1 MSSSEAQPSDNEQS
15 EAQQSDAQQSD
26 AQSSANEPS
35 KMSMMANNLSS
46 AARFAAGFAATSLV
60 NARANPFKTA
70 LYIILAL
77 IIACTIWYIVYKVTQ
92 KQTEIE
98 STHIMVN
105 HKINSLNN
113 SKVSVATADID
124 RSTLPLRNFYIKTAL
139 NCCCLGEWKNNYVDM
154 APLLRAIKQ
163 GYRCLDFEIYSEDNA
178 PIVASST
185 KNSYYNKE
193 TYNSLLFSDVIS
205 AINTNAFSTSL
216 SVTPNGTDPLLIH
229 LRIKSNNSNTNFI
242 NGIVDAINQF
252 GDKLLGPDYNY
263 LYDGNNLGQQPMS
276 AFMGK
281 VIIMAD
287 VSNPMCTNIKSL
299 HQIIN
304 IGTNSP
310 FLHKLQYDTGVK
322 NVPDMNTLIDHN
334 KKNMSI
340 VFPDAPFKENINFNI
355 AKAFGCQFIGM
366 MPQLNDVNLEIYNQA
381 FDKNGSAFILK
392 PSELCYQPV
401 VIEVPPPQNPA
412 LSLAGRNYSTDYA
425 SWSV

>member
-1 MSSSEAQPSDNEQS
+1 MSSPEETGTGDQAAQPEQ
-15 EAQQSDAQQSD
+15 
-26 AQSSANEPS
+26 S
-35 KMSMMANNLSS
+35 KMSMMANKLST
-46 AARFAAGFAATSLV
+46 AATGFAATATGFAAASLV

-70 LYIILAL
+70 LYVILAV
-77 IIACTIWYIVYKVTQ
+77 IIVCTIWYIVYKVTQ

-139 NCCCLGEWKNNYVDM
+139 NCCCLGEWKNNYVDL

-178 PIVASST
+178 PVVASST

-401 VIEVPPPQNPA
+401 VIEVPPPQNPE

>member
-1 MSSSEAQPSDNEQS
+1 MSLEEAPMLSPQP
-15 EAQQSDAQQSD
+15 
-26 AQSSANEPS
+26 SANEPS
-35 KMSMMANNLSS
+35 KMSMIAKKLSDVSSS
-46 AARFAAGFAATSLV
+46 AAEFATLSLEK
-60 NARANPFKTA
+60 ARANPLKTA
-70 LYIILAL
+70 LYIILAF
-77 IIACTIWYIVYKVTQ
+77 IIAGTIWYIVYKVNQ
-92 KQTEIE
+92 KQNEIE
-98 STHIMVN
+98 STLTTVN
-105 HKINSLNN
+105 HQINSFNN
-113 SKVSVATADID
+113 SKVSVANANID
-124 RSTLPLRNFYIKTAL
+124 RNTQPLRNFYIKTAL

-154 APLLRAIKQ
+154 APLIHAIKQ
-163 GYRCLDFEIYSEDNA
+163 GYRCLDFEIYSEDNK
-178 PIVASST
+178 PVVASST
-185 KNSYYNKE
+185 KDIFYNKE

-216 SVTPNGTDPLLIH
+216 SVTPNGTDPLFIN
-229 LRIKSNNSNTNFI
+229 LRIKSNNSNVNFT

-322 NVPDMNTLIDHN
+322 NAPNMNTLIDHN

-340 VFPDAPFKENINFNI
+340 VFPDAPFKKNINFNI

-366 MPQLNDVNLEIYNQA
+366 MPQINDVNLEIYNQA
-381 FDKNGSAFILK
+381 FNKNGSAFILK
-392 PSELCYQPV
+392 PPELCYQPV

>member
-1 MSSSEAQPSDNEQS
+1 MSSEDADAAQSSANV
-15 EAQQSDAQQSD
+15 QSDAQQSD
-26 AQSSANEPS
+26 AQPS

-46 AARFAAGFAATSLV
+46 VAGFAAGFAATSLV

-276 AFMGK
+276 AFTGK

>member
-1 MSSSEAQPSDNEQS
+1 
-15 EAQQSDAQQSD
+15 
-26 AQSSANEPS
+26 
-35 KMSMMANNLSS
+35 
-46 AARFAAGFAATSLV
+46 
-60 NARANPFKTA
+60 
-70 LYIILAL
+70 L
-77 IIACTIWYIVYKVTQ
+77 I
-92 KQTEIE
+92 
-98 STHIMVN
+98 N
-105 HKINSLNN
+105 
-113 SKVSVATADID
+113 
-124 RSTLPLRNFYIKTAL
+124 
-139 NCCCLGEWKNNYVDM
+139 
-154 APLLRAIKQ
+154 
-163 GYRCLDFEIYSEDNA
+163 
-178 PIVASST
+178 
-185 KNSYYNKE
+185 
-193 TYNSLLFSDVIS
+193 
-205 AINTNAFSTSL
+205 
-216 SVTPNGTDPLLIH
+216 
-229 LRIKSNNSNTNFI
+229 LRIKSNNSNANFT

-322 NVPDMNTLIDHN
+322 NAPDMNTLIDHN

-355 AKAFGCQFIGM
+355 AKSFGCQFIGM
-366 MPQLNDVNLEIYNQA
+366 MPQINDVNLEIYNKA
-381 FDKNGSAFILK
+381 FDTNGSAFILK
-392 PSELCYQPV
+392 PPELCYQPV
-401 VIEVPPPQNPA
+401 VVEVPPPQNPA

>member
-1 MSSSEAQPSDNEQS
+1 MSSADQPP
-15 EAQQSDAQQSD
+15 
-26 AQSSANEPS
+26 SANEPS
-35 KMSMMANNLSS
+35 KMSMIADKLSS
-46 AARFAAGFAATSLV
+46 VSASAAEFATLSLQ
-60 NARANPFKTA
+60 NARDNPLKTA
-70 LYIILAL
+70 LYIILAF
-77 IIACTIWYIVYKVTQ
+77 IIAGTIWYIVYKVNQ
-92 KQTEIE
+92 KQNEIE
-98 STHIMVN
+98 STLTTVN
-105 HKINSLNN
+105 HQINSFNN

-124 RSTLPLRNFYIKTAL
+124 RTSLPLRNFYIKTAL
-139 NCCCLGEWKNNYVDM
+139 SCCCLGEWKNNYVDM
-154 APLLRAIKQ
+154 APLIHAIKQ
-163 GYRCLDFEIYSEDNA
+163 GYRCLDFEIYSEDNK
-178 PIVASST
+178 PVVASST
-185 KNSYYNKE
+185 KDIFYNKE

-205 AINTNAFSTSL
+205 VINTNAFSTSL
-216 SVTPNGTDPLLIH
+216 SVTPNGTDPLFIN
-229 LRIKSNNSNTNFI
+229 LRIKSNNSNVNFT

-322 NVPDMNTLIDHN
+322 NAPNMNTLIDHN

-340 VFPDAPFKENINFNI
+340 VFPDAPFKKNINFNI

-366 MPQLNDVNLEIYNQA
+366 MPQINDVNLEIYNQA
-381 FDKNGSAFILK
+381 FNKNGSAFILK
-392 PSELCYQPV
+392 PPELCYQPV

>member
-1 MSSSEAQPSDNEQS
+1 MSSNEPNSEQQQQQQQPS
-15 EAQQSDAQQSD
+15 A
-26 AQSSANEPS
+26 SSVAAPS
-35 KMSMMANNLSS
+35 KMSIAAAS
-46 AARFAAGFAATSLV
+46 AAAFAAESLEKL
-60 NARANPFKTA
+60 RANPLKTA
-70 LYIILAL
+70 LYTALAF
-77 IIACTIWYIVYKVTQ
+77 IIAGTIWYIVYKVNQ
-92 KQTEIE
+92 KRNEIE
-98 STHIMVN
+98 STPITVD

-113 SKVSVATADID
+113 SKVSVSNANVDLNIQ
-124 RSTLPLRNFYIKTAL
+124 PLRNFYIKTAL
-139 NCCCLGEWKNNYVDM
+139 NCCCLGEWKNNYVDT
-154 APLLRAIKQ
+154 APLIRAIKQ
-163 GYRCLDFEIYSEDNA
+163 GYRCLDFEIYSEDNK
-178 PIVASST
+178 PVVASST
-185 KNSYYNKE
+185 KDTFYNKE

-205 AINTNAFSTSL
+205 IINTNAFSTSL
-216 SVTPNGTDPLLIH
+216 SVTPNGTDPLLIN
-229 LRIKSNNSNTNFI
+229 LRIKSNNSNVNFTT
-242 NGIVDAINQF
+242 GIVDAINQF

-276 AFMGK
+276 TFMGK

-322 NVPDMNTLIDHN
+322 NAPDMNTLIDHN

-366 MPQLNDVNLEIYNQA
+366 MPQLNDANLQIYKQA
-381 FDKNGSAFILK
+381 FATAGSAFILK
-392 PSELCYQPV
+392 KPELCYQPV

>member
-1 MSSSEAQPSDNEQS
+1 MSLEEPLLSPQP
-15 EAQQSDAQQSD
+15 
-26 AQSSANEPS
+26 SANEPS
-35 KMSMMANNLSS
+35 KMSMIADQLSS
-46 AARFAAGFAATSLV
+46 VSASAAEFATLSLAK
-60 NARANPFKTA
+60 ARANPLKTA
-70 LYIILAL
+70 LYIILAF
-77 IIACTIWYIVYKVTQ
+77 IIAGTIWYIVYKVNQ
-92 KQTEIE
+92 KQNEIE
-98 STHIMVN
+98 STLTTVN
-105 HKINSLNN
+105 HQINSFNN
-113 SKVSVATADID
+113 SKVSVANANID
-124 RSTLPLRNFYIKTAL
+124 RNTQPLRNFYIKTAL

-154 APLLRAIKQ
+154 APLIHAIKQ
-163 GYRCLDFEIYSEDNA
+163 GYRCLDFEIYSEDNK
-178 PIVASST
+178 PVVASST
-185 KNSYYNKE
+185 KDIFYNKE

-216 SVTPNGTDPLLIH
+216 SVTPNGTDPLFIN
-229 LRIKSNNSNTNFI
+229 LRIKSNNSNVNFT

-322 NVPDMNTLIDHN
+322 NAPNMNTLIDHN

-340 VFPDAPFKENINFNI
+340 VFPDAPFKKNINFNI

-366 MPQLNDVNLEIYNQA
+366 MPQINDVNLEIYNQA
-381 FDKNGSAFILK
+381 FNKNGSAFILK
-392 PSELCYQPV
+392 PPELCYQPV

>member
-1 MSSSEAQPSDNEQS
+1 
-15 EAQQSDAQQSD
+15 
-26 AQSSANEPS
+26 
-35 KMSMMANNLSS
+35 
-46 AARFAAGFAATSLV
+46 
-60 NARANPFKTA
+60 
-70 LYIILAL
+70 
-77 IIACTIWYIVYKVTQ
+77 
-92 KQTEIE
+92 
-98 STHIMVN
+98 
-105 HKINSLNN
+105 
-113 SKVSVATADID
+113 
-124 RSTLPLRNFYIKTAL
+124 
-139 NCCCLGEWKNNYVDM
+139 M
-154 APLLRAIKQ
+154 APLIHAIKQ
-163 GYRCLDFEIYSEDNA
+163 GYRCLDFEIYSEDNK
-178 PIVASST
+178 PVVASST
-185 KNSYYNKE
+185 KDIFYNKE

-205 AINTNAFSTSL
+205 VINTNAFSTSL
-216 SVTPNGTDPLLIH
+216 SVTPNGTDPLFIN
-229 LRIKSNNSNTNFI
+229 LRIKSNNSNVNFT

-322 NVPDMNTLIDHN
+322 NAPNMNTLIDHN

-340 VFPDAPFKENINFNI
+340 VFPDAPFKKNINFNI

-366 MPQLNDVNLEIYNQA
+366 MPQINDVNLEIYNQA
-381 FDKNGSAFILK
+381 FNKNGSAFILK
-392 PSELCYQPV
+392 PPELCYQPV

>member
-1 MSSSEAQPSDNEQS
+1 MSSPETGTGDQVAQPEQ
-15 EAQQSDAQQSD
+15 
-26 AQSSANEPS
+26 S
-35 KMSMMANNLSS
+35 KMSVMAGKLSGI
-46 AARFAAGFAATSLV
+46 ATGFATTATEFAATSLQ
-60 NARANPFKTA
+60 NARDNPFKTA
-70 LYIILAL
+70 LYVILAV

-163 GYRCLDFEIYSEDNA
+163 GYRCLDFEIYSEDNK
-178 PIVASST
+178 PVVASST
-185 KNSYYNKE
+185 KNNYYTKE

-229 LRIKSNNSNTNFI
+229 LRIKSNNSNTEFI
-242 NGIVDAINQF
+242 NGIVNAINQF
-252 GDKLLGPDYNY
+252 GDNLLGPDYNY

-287 VSNPMCTNIKSL
+287 VSNPLCTNNKSL

-401 VIEVPPPQNPA
+401 VIELPPPQNPA

>member
-1 MSSSEAQPSDNEQS
+1 MSTNTETTEEHPAQ
-15 EAQQSDAQQSD
+15 
-26 AQSSANEPS
+26 S
-35 KMSMMANNLSS
+35 KMSMIAGNLS
-46 AARFAAGFAATSLV
+46 AAATVFATTSLANV
-60 NARANPFKTA
+60 RANPFKTA
-70 LYIILAL
+70 LYVILAL

-124 RSTLPLRNFYIKTAL
+124 RSALPLRNFYIKTAL

-163 GYRCLDFEIYSEDNA
+163 GYRCLDFEIYSEDNK
-178 PIVASST
+178 PVVASST

-229 LRIKSNNSNTNFI
+229 LRIKSNNSNTEFI
-242 NGIVDAINQF
+242 NGIVNAINQF
-252 GDKLLGPDYNY
+252 GDNLLGPDYNY

-287 VSNPMCTNIKSL
+287 VSNPLCTNNKSL

-401 VIEVPPPQNPA
+401 VIELPPPQNPA